1 MSKVK
6 EVRSRIKMKAKDLA
20 EKIDI
25 TATELSFIEN
35 DKLLPLP
42 RTAKKMCE
50 VLDKDFDELYTREET
65 RFERKKDYRTGDKT
79 IVSFS
84 VRLPREFKERFLPL
98 KVLNALGYENE
109 KDWLIDAIRKTN
121 EEYLLLKGGNMKTV
135 AHYDVNVHCEV
146 YDNYDRKSNNHTINV
161 KQHVEFE
168 PVDNSTFN
176 DRFAKIRAMR
186 QTMLQLKEAGNVIVA
201 GTIRAEITSRT
212 VRQNKNARD

>member
-98 KVLNALGYENE
+98 KVLNALGYKNE
-109 KDWLIDAIRKTN
+109 KDWLIDMIRKTN
-121 EEYLLLKGGNMKTV
+121 EEYLLQKGGSMKTV
-135 AHYDVNVHCEV
+135 GHYDVNVHCEV
-146 YDNYDRKSNNHTINV
+146 YDNYDRKANNHTVNI

-168 PVDNSTFN
+168 LIDDSSFN

-186 QTMLQLKEAGNVIVA
+186 QTTLQLKQAGNFVVP
-201 GTIRAEITSRT
+201 GTMYAT
-212 VRQNKNARD
+212 VRNCWVQEEAV